1 MVEFYFGLVYNCF
14 MNNQFTT
21 TNAQQTQDFACEF
34 SKTLLGGETILLNG
48 DLGAGKTH
56 FVKGVAKGLGIDD
69 VITSPTFALHN
80 QYYGGRLVL
89 NHFDFYRIMDPEEAE
104 ILGLNEFFGESD
116 SISCI
121 EWSQNIAELLPRDC
135 IIVTIEKIDENTR
148 QITIQRYL

>member
-1 MVEFYFGLVYNCF
+1 MKTQVI
-14 MNNQFTT
+14 T
-21 TNAQQTQDFACEF
+21 TNAQQTQDFAEQF
-34 SKTLLGGETILLNG
+34 STTLIGGETILLNG

-80 QYYGGRLVL
+80 QYNGGRLVL

-104 ILGLNEFFGESD
+104 MLGLNEFFGEKD
-116 SISCI
+116 SVSCI
-121 EWSQNIAELLPRDC
+121 EWSENIAELLPRDC
-135 IIVTIEKIDENTR
+135 IVVTIEKLDENSR

>member
-1 MVEFYFGLVYNCF
+1 MVEFFVTLMYNQS
-14 MNNQFTT
+14 MKAQVITT
-21 TNAQQTQDFACEF
+21 TAQQTQDFAQQF
-34 SKTLLGGETILLNG
+34 SATLVGGETILLNG

-80 QYYGGRLVL
+80 QYNGGRLVL

-104 ILGLNEFFGESD
+104 MLGLNEFFGEKD
-116 SISCI
+116 SVSCI
-121 EWSQNIAELLPRDC
+121 EWSENIAELLPCDC
-135 IIVTIEKIDENTR
+135 IVVTIEKLDENSR

>member
-1 MVEFYFGLVYNCF
+1 MKNCII
-14 MNNQFTT
+14 TT
-21 TNAQQTQDFACEF
+21 TAQQTQDFAQEF
-34 SKTLLGGETILLNG
+34 SNTLIGGETILLNG

-56 FVKGVAKGLGIDD
+56 FVKGIASGLGIDD

-80 QYYGGRLVL
+80 QYDGGRLVL

-104 ILGLNEFFGESD
+104 MLGLNEFFGEMG

-135 IIVTIEKIDENTR
+135 IIVTIEKLDENSR

>member
-1 MVEFYFGLVYNCF
+1 MVYNLI
-14 MNNQFTT
+14 MNTQIISN
-21 TNAQQTQDFACEF
+21 NAQQTQDFACEF
-34 SKTLLGGETILLNG
+34 SKTLIGGETILLNG

-56 FVKGVAKGLGIDD
+56 FVKGIAKGLGIDD

-80 QYYGGRLVL
+80 QYCAGRLVL

-104 ILGLNEFFGESD
+104 MLGLNEFFGEKD

-121 EWSQNIAELLPRDC
+121 EWSQNIAGLLPRYC
-135 IIVTIEKIDENTR
+135 IVVTIDKLDENSR

>member
-1 MVEFYFGLVYNCF
+1 MKNCII
-14 MNNQFTT
+14 TT
-21 TNAQQTQDFACEF
+21 TAQQTQDFAQEF
-34 SKTLLGGETILLNG
+34 SHTLIGGETILLNG

-56 FVKGVAKGLGIDD
+56 FVKGIASGLGIDD

-80 QYYGGRLVL
+80 QYDGGRLVL

-104 ILGLNEFFGESD
+104 MLGLNEFFGEMGSV
-116 SISCI
+116 SCI

-135 IIVTIEKIDENTR
+135 IIVTIEKLDENSR